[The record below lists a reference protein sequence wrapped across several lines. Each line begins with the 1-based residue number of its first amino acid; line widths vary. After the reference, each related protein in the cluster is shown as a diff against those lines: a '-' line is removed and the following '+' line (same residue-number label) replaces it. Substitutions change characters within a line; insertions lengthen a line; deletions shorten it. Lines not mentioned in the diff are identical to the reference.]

1 MERWNGPRQCNFWKC
16 FWFSTWHLDW
26 KTIPTPLITTIWI
39 DTPYET
45 VPILFCMK
53 ISFSFFLKFG
63 LFFFIF
69 MLFFC
74 FFLQLYFSLFFS
86 IFIYYIFG
94 GIFLHF
100 FIFMFIFFIFI
111 FSSYFLFFLFCVLSF
126 WSKQTLARR
135 YCRSGN
141 CWIIM
146 MLQFSHTAC
155 TRSWLLSNQHL
166 FKTSHLTVR
175 AEIFVPILQTIRP
188 TSPRS
193 RHT

>member
-1 MERWNGPRQCNFWKC
+1 MRQFPYCFVWKSRFRFFW
-16 FWFSTWHLDW
+16 SLA
-26 KTIPTPLITTIWI
+26 
-39 DTPYET
+39 
-45 VPILFCMK
+45 
-53 ISFSFFLKFG
+53 
-63 LFFFIF
+63 
-69 MLFFC
+69 C
-74 FFLQLYFSLFFS
+74 FFLFLCYFFVFFFSYIFRCFFS
-86 IFIYYIFG
+86 IFIYYIFWGG